1 MRTDDFNF
9 PLSDALIAH
18 EPSERRDQSRLLV
31 LRRRDGLIEHRSFTD
46 LLEYLNPGDALV
58 LNNSRVVPA
67 RLRGFK
73 PGSGGRVELLLLA
86 EEHTNDWWAMVR
98 PGKRVRP
105 GNKIKLY
112 DNQGR
117 ETQVEAM
124 VGEKN
129 AEGHCRLRFTGT
141 TNLAAALSF
150 LGEVPLP
157 PYIVR
162 SRGATFV
169 EDRERYQTVYADPP
183 GSVAAPTAG
192 LHFTDE
198 LIEEIK
204 RRGVRVC
211 FITLHVGLG
220 TFAPVKASAIE
231 KHSMHEERFELGRS
245 TARTINETKENQHR
259 IFAVGTTTVRVLETV
274 AAQNDGRL
282 KATVGRTRIFLYPP
296 ADFKIVDGLVTNF
309 HLPRSTL
316 LMLVSAFAAPGE
328 TRGRELILAAYTEA
342 IRKGYRFFSYGDAML
357 IV

>member
-1 MRTDDFNF
+1 
-9 PLSDALIAH
+9 
-18 EPSERRDQSRLLV
+18 
-31 LRRRDGLIEHRSFTD
+31 
-46 LLEYLNPGDALV
+46 
-58 LNNSRVVPA
+58 
-67 RLRGFK
+67 GFK
-73 PGSGGRVELLLLA
+73 SGSGGRVELLLLA

-117 ETQVEAM
+117 ETQVEAT

-141 TNLAAALSF
+141 TNLAAALNF

-162 SRGATFV
+162 SRGATFA
-169 EDRERYQTVYADPP
+169 EDRERYQTVYANPP

-198 LIEEIK
+198 LLEEIK

-220 TFAPVKASAIE
+220 TFAPVKVSVIE
-231 KHSMHEERFELGRS
+231 KHSMHEERFELGAS
-245 TARTINETKENQHR
+245 TARTINETKKRKHR
-259 IFAVGTTTVRVLETV
+259 IIAVGTTTVRVLETV

-282 KATVGRTRIFLYPP
+282 KATTGRTRIFLYPP
-296 ADFKIVDGLVTNF
+296 ADFKIVDGLITNF
-309 HLPRSTL
+309 HLPKSTL
-316 LMLVSAFAAPGE
+316 LMLASAFAAPGE
-328 TRGRELILAAYTEA
+328 TRGRELILAAYAEA
-342 IRKGYRFFSYGDAML
+342 IRKRYRFFSYGDAML
-357 IV
+357 LL